1 MYKKHIKRGIDIII
15 SACVLLVL
23 WPVFLITAIAIKLE
37 SKGGD
42 VIITTETYKDT
53 LTYEQHPGTQTYGR
67 YPDGANDTYVMN
79 IPTIAK
85 ANQMS
90 SYDTLYVKPVD
101 PTPEP
106 DAIQSY
112 TKEGG
117 ITIAYV
123 GGVVNIKSE
132 DSPIKM
138 ADIYNTSGMKMETAN
153 LANAGNKFVSIN
165 VASLPKGI
173 YIVSATTED
182 GDECRIK
189 FIIK

>member
-1 MYKKHIKRGIDIII
+1 
-15 SACVLLVL
+15 
-23 WPVFLITAIAIKLE
+23 
-37 SKGGD
+37 
-42 VIITTETYKDT
+42 
-53 LTYEQHPGTQTYGR
+53 
-67 YPDGANDTYVMN
+67 MN

-85 ANQMS
+85 ANQIG

-117 ITIAYV
+117 TTIAYV